1 MAEEN
6 LDNLPPEE
14 RIKKLKE
21 LEKKR
26 QKEIE
31 EAKKKILESEKELT
45 ARDEWV
51 RKVPIPQFSQNDLAG
66 LSAEGKE
73 ILAVSKGIKVK
84 KNDDE
89 DDEKD
94 DSNESVEKKVVE
106 KTKEDS
112 TDLETLAQE
121 SVDLPLELMQSE
133 YAQHLSQQPMRN
145 LYDEIK
151 TINHAVEEKGY
162 ISAEEE
168 RRVGYLSSAVERKV
182 EDVEAGKYSFNEDVA
197 MAASLTRRIG
207 SKLRGMYQSS
217 GTNYQR

>member
-45 ARDEWV
+45 ARDEWA
-51 RKVPIPQFSQNDLAG
+51 RKVPIPQFSQNDLVG

-84 KNDDE
+84 KKDDE
-89 DDEKD
+89 EDDD
-94 DSNESVEKKVVE
+94 ESVEKKVVE
-106 KTKEDS
+106 KTKDDFA
-112 TDLETLAQE
+112 DLETLARE

-151 TINHAVEEKGY
+151 TINHTVEEKGY

-168 RRVGYLSSAVERKV
+168 RKVEYLASAVERKV

-217 GTNYQR
+217 GVGYKS

>member
-45 ARDEWV
+45 ARDEWA
-51 RKVPIPQFSQNDLAG
+51 RKVPIPQFSQNDLVG

-84 KNDDE
+84 KKDDE
-89 DDEKD
+89 DDE
-94 DSNESVEKKVVE
+94 DSEESVEKKVE
-106 KTKEDS
+106 KIENDVV
-112 TDLETLAQE
+112 DLESLARE
-121 SVDLPLELMQSE
+121 SVDISPEFMQSE
-133 YAQHLSQQPMRN
+133 YAQYLSQQPMGDIYN
-145 LYDEIK
+145 EIK
-151 TINHAVEEKGY
+151 DINHTVEEKGY

-168 RRVGYLSSAVERKV
+168 RKVGYLASAVEKKV
-182 EDVEAGKYSFNEDVA
+182 EDAEAGKYSFNEDVA

-217 GTNYQR
+217 GVGYKS

>member
-1 MAEEN
+1 M
-6 LDNLPPEE
+6 LLQ
-14 RIKKLKE
+14 
-21 LEKKR
+21 R

-45 ARDEWV
+45 ARDEWA
-51 RKVPIPQFSQNDLAG
+51 RKVPIPQFSQNDLVG

-84 KNDDE
+84 KKDDE
-89 DDEKD
+89 EDDD
-94 DSNESVEKKVVE
+94 ESVEKKVVE
-106 KTKEDS
+106 KTKDDFA
-112 TDLETLAQE
+112 DLETLARE

-151 TINHAVEEKGY
+151 TINHTVEEKGY

-168 RRVGYLSSAVERKV
+168 RKVEYLASAVERKV

-217 GTNYQR
+217 GVGYKS

>member
-6 LDNLPPEE
+6 LDRLPPEE

-31 EAKKKILESEKELT
+31 EAKKKIKESESELT
-45 ARDEWV
+45 ERRKWFE
-51 RKVPIPQFSQNDLAG
+51 KVPIPQVSQDDLTG

-73 ILAVSKGIKVK
+73 ILAAHKGIKVK
-84 KNDDE
+84 KKDDE
-89 DDEKD
+89 DDE
-94 DSNESVEKKVVE
+94 DSEESVEKKVE
-106 KTKEDS
+106 KIENDVV
-112 TDLETLAQE
+112 DLESLARE
-121 SVDLPLELMQSE
+121 SVDISPEFMQSE
-133 YAQHLSQQPMRN
+133 YAQYLSQQPMGDIYN
-145 LYDEIK
+145 EIK
-151 TINHAVEEKGY
+151 DINHTVEEKGY

-168 RRVGYLSSAVERKV
+168 RKVGYLASAVEKKV
-182 EDVEAGKYSFNEDVA
+182 EDAEAGKYSFNEDVA

-217 GTNYQR
+217 GVGYKS